1 MYEKPQPS
9 SSQWLVNLAS
19 MLYNDGFNS
28 IPNQEA
34 VVKTTVKQMHINLK
48 DVYISNWRAN
58 VNNAPKC
65 SVLYKH
71 VKTIFEREYYI
82 TSLPYNLRLALS
94 RIRTCNHRL
103 PIEDG
108 RHSRNPVPREQRICT
123 KCDSGLLGDEFH
135 FILVCTNPV
144 LLELRNKY
152 ISPYYTLPPTMDKL
166 DELFSNEGSKLFKFA
181 RYVAEGLKEY

>member
-1 MYEKPQPS
+1 
-9 SSQWLVNLAS
+9 
-19 MLYNDGFNS
+19 
-28 IPNQEA
+28 
-34 VVKTTVKQMHINLK
+34 MHTNKKIE
-48 DVYISNWRAN
+48 YIRNWTDN
-58 VNNAPKC
+58 VNTAPKC

-71 VKTIFEREYYI
+71 VKVIFEREYYI

-144 LLELRNKY
+144 LIDIRKKY
-152 ISPYYTLPPTMDKL
+152 ISPYYTLSPTMAKL
-166 DELFSNEGSKLFKFA
+166 TELFCNKGTKLFKLS
-181 RYVAEGLKEY
+181 RYVAEGLKQY